1 MRRLEGAIPMEI
13 IPEIN
18 MYKNKIFVIKYG
30 GSIMGN
36 AKAQKSFMKDV
47 SLLKKAGIFIV
58 LVHGGGPEISKCLK
72 SFGIETKF
80 INGLR
85 VTDSS
90 TMEIVEMVLSGSIN
104 KNISS
109 KLSGQGVSAIGISG
123 RDGNLIKAKKKYIT
137 NNSEKIDIGY
147 VGEVAGVNKKLLM
160 GLLKNDMLPV
170 ISPIGSDGRGNAYNI
185 NADYVA
191 AAIASSLKADK
202 LIMMTDT
209 GGVYKDIND
218 SSSLLSQITVNE
230 IKEYIN
236 LGIIS
241 GGMIPKMECCMEAF
255 SKGTK
260 NIHLIDGRKEHSLLV
275 DTFTNSGTKIIAK
288 GGFNQCQKVI

>member
-1 MRRLEGAIPMEI
+1 MKRLEGAIPMEI
-13 IPEIN
+13 LPEIH
-18 MYKNKIFVIKYG
+18 MYKNKVFVIKYG

-36 AKAQKSFMKDV
+36 AKAQKTFMKDV

-58 LVHGGGPEISKCLK
+58 LVHGGGPEISRSLN
-72 SFGIETKF
+72 SIGIETKF
-80 INGLR
+80 IKGLR
-85 VTDSS
+85 VTDSA

-123 RDGNLIKAKKKYIT
+123 RDGQLIKAKKKYIID
-137 NNSEKIDIGY
+137 NNEKVDIGY
-147 VGEVAGVNKKLLM
+147 VGEVAGVNKALLL
-160 GLLKNDMLPV
+160 GLLKIDLLPV

-191 AAIASSLKADK
+191 AAIASSLKAEK
-202 LIMMTDT
+202 LIIMTDT

-218 SSSLLSQITVNE
+218 SSSLLSQITTNE

-236 LGIIS
+236 TGIIS
-241 GGMIPKMECCMEAF
+241 GGMIPKMECCIEAI
-255 SKGTK
+255 SKGAK
-260 NIHLIDGRKEHSLLV
+260 SIHLIDGRKDHSLLV